1 MIDILQSI
9 VAFIVALGVLITF
22 HEFGH
27 YWVARQFDV
36 KILRFSIG
44 FGRPLYKKTY
54 GPDETEF
61 IVAALPLGGY
71 VKMLDEREGQVAS
84 EDLPRA
90 FSQQTLSKR
99 FAIVVAGPVFNFI
112 FAIFAYWLIFIIG
125 VNGLKPIIG
134 EVAANSIAAQ
144 SGLVAEQEITHINS
158 IPTATWS
165 TVIDK
170 LVNHTVHA
178 ELIEI
183 DVINHYGNRRRIYLD
198 LAQISIDD
206 MAQGKLLDVLGLDI
220 VRLKLPAI
228 IGEVITGGVAERS
241 GMKAMD
247 KVIAVNGQ
255 SIQTWSEWVTII
267 RGNPNSELTVD
278 VIRNSEMLTLSL
290 LPDADI
296 GEDAETVGRIGASVY
311 MENDYFANYFVREAY
326 APIDA
331 ISRALTKTWDMS
343 MLTLK
348 VLAKMLVGE
357 ASVKNLSGP
366 ISIAQYAG
374 QSADIGI
381 VAFLSFMAIVSV
393 SLGVLNL
400 LPVPLLDGGHLLFYV
415 IEFVLQRP
423 LSESVQIWGQQIGLV
438 LLLSLMSV
446 AFYNDIIRLM
456 G

>member
-9 VAFIVALGVLITF
+9 VAFIAALGVLVTF

-61 IVAALPLGGY
+61 VVAALPLGGY
-71 VKMLDEREGQVAS
+71 VKMLDEREGQVAPA
-84 EDLPRA
+84 DLPRA
-90 FSQQTLSKR
+90 FNQQTLPKR
-99 FAIVVAGPVFNFI
+99 FAIVAAGPVFNFI

-144 SGLVAEQEITHINS
+144 SGLVAEQEITHING

-170 LVNHTVHA
+170 LVNHTVHS

-183 DVINHYGNRRRIYLD
+183 DVINQYGKKERIYLD
-198 LAQISIDD
+198 LAQVCIDD
-206 MAQGKLLDVLGLDI
+206 MAEGKLLDVLGLGV
-220 VRLKLPAI
+220 VRLALPAI
-228 IGEVITGGVAERS
+228 IGEVIDGGAAERS

-247 KVIAVNGQ
+247 EVIAVNGQ

-267 RGNPNSELTVD
+267 RENPNSELTVD
-278 VIRNSEMLTLSL
+278 VFRNNEMLTLPL
-290 LPDADI
+290 LPDVGI
-296 GEDAETVGRIGASVY
+296 GKDDRITGYIGASVY
-311 MENDYFANYFVREAY
+311 TENSYFASYFVREAY

-331 ISRALTKTWDMS
+331 ISRALAKTYDMS
-343 MLTLK
+343 TLTLK
-348 VLAKMLVGE
+348 VLAKMLSGE

-381 VAFLSFMAIVSV
+381 VAFLGFMAIVSV
-393 SLGVLNL
+393 SLGILNL
-400 LPVPLLDGGHLLFYV
+400 LPVPLLDGGHLLFYI

-423 LSESVQIWGQQIGLV
+423 LSDSVQIWGQQIGLV